1 MRKISIG
8 SRLTLWYLAIFTA
21 AELFFGVGMW
31 LVLRQDLYGIADD
44 ALTAQVE
51 DVASFLKSQ
60 KKKNMTV
67 DKLREEASEAYVLE
81 HSGDF
86 LQIYDADGNWLF
98 RASSLVQNQVA
109 ALTPAATKRPS
120 FTNIQLG
127 NKPFRFVKQR
137 IEVNGRAYTVQ
148 TGVPADQIIATL
160 SRFRRYLLM
169 LAPLLL
175 FAAASGGYWLSQKA
189 LSPVDALTRTARSI
203 SGSNLADRLE
213 KLATGDELQRL
224 SDTLNEMLARI
235 ESSFLRVTQFT
246 ADASHELR
254 TPISLIRTEAEIAL
268 RKSRGNEE
276 YREALRHI
284 LLEAERTSSLV
295 EELLSLARADSGREN
310 VQLTILDLRSAIA
323 EIANEWRQL
332 VESRNLQ
339 FTQTIAD
346 CELPVLADRVA
357 LQRLLA
363 IILDNAVKYT
373 PPPGVVELRLEARNG
388 NAVICVRDTGIGIAE
403 QDQGKIFERFYR
415 VDKARSRAQGGA
427 GIGLAIAEWIVQQH
441 RGSIAVQSSIGS
453 GSSFVVELPVQPA
466 SAVLDLAQANA
477 LADCAA
483 NSPEKPC
490 V

>member
-1 MRKISIG
+1 MKRLSIG
-8 SRLTLWYLAIFTA
+8 IRLTLWYLVIFA
-21 AELFFGVGMW
+21 AAQLCFGVSMW
-31 LVLRQDLYGIADD
+31 LVLRHELYGKADA
-44 ALTAQVE
+44 ALTSQIE
-51 DVASFLKSQ
+51 DVTHFLKSQ
-60 KKKNMTV
+60 KKKNMTL
-67 DKLREEASEAYVLE
+67 DKLREEASEEYVLE

-109 ALTPAATKRPS
+109 ALTPAAIKRPS

-189 LSPVDALTRTARSI
+189 LSPVDALTRAARSI

-310 VQLTILDLRSAIA
+310 VHLTIIDLRSAIA
-323 EIANEWRQL
+323 ETANEWRQL

-339 FTQTIAD
+339 FVQTIAD
-346 CELPVLADRVA
+346 CELPVLADRLA

-363 IILDNAVKYT
+363 ILLDNAVKYT

-466 SAVLDLAQANA
+466 ATVLDLAQANA